1 MWRSDNIFMKGCD
14 EIVTHKNK
22 RFTLRISD
30 ELANKLEKEVQR
42 LGVSKNALSLFI
54 LEKELDNEQKKK

>member
-1 MWRSDNIFMKGCD
+1 MKECD
-14 EIVTHKNK
+14 ETVTHKNK
-22 RFTLRISD
+22 RLTLRISD
-30 ELANKLEKEVQR
+30 ELANKLEKEAQR

>member
-1 MWRSDNIFMKGCD
+1 MKGCD
-14 EIVTHKNK
+14 ETVTHKNN

-30 ELANKLEKEVQR
+30 ELANKLEKEAQW

-54 LEKELDNEQKKK
+54 LEKELDNEQKKKSSAGAK

>member
-1 MWRSDNIFMKGCD
+1 MKGRD
-14 EIVTHKNK
+14 EIMTHKNK

-30 ELANKLEKEVQR
+30 ELANKLEKEAQR
-42 LGVSKNALSLFI
+42 LGISKNALILFT

>member
-1 MWRSDNIFMKGCD
+1 MILFFTKGCD

-30 ELANKLEKEVQR
+30 ELANKLEKEAQR
-42 LGVSKNALSLFI
+42 LGVSKNALILFT
-54 LEKELDNEQKKK
+54 LEKELDNGQKKK

>member
-1 MWRSDNIFMKGCD
+1 MKGSD

-30 ELANKLEKEVQR
+30 ELANKLEKEAQR
-42 LGVSKNALSLFI
+42 LGVSKNALILFT
-54 LEKELDNEQKKK
+54 LEKELDNEQTKK

>member
-1 MWRSDNIFMKGCD
+1 MKECD

-30 ELANKLEKEVQR
+30 ELANKLEKEAQR
-42 LGVSKNALSLFI
+42 LGVSKNALILFT
-54 LEKELDNEQKKK
+54 LEKELDNGQKKK